1 MKIVNRMHWKVMY
14 LLLTVLAL
22 ALAIGAPESLPW

>member
-1 MKIVNRMHWKVMY
+1 LPMTAV

-22 ALAIGAPESLPW
+22 ALAESIHHHRNIPAR